1 MQWRNYRFINGL
13 LVLASIVGMSFA
25 LYLEHVKGLDPCP
38 LCVFQRVGLM
48 AMGIFALIAFL
59 HNPASNLMKRMFA
72 FLHNPASNLMKRMY
86 ALLATLSIGWSVG
99 VAARHVWLQTLPPDQ
114 VPSCGPGLNYLIDA
128 LPLKTVLNEVLTGS
142 GECAAIDWT
151 FLGQSLPV
159 WSLVFFSVLLLICL
173 WQLFRTYPVAKKA
186 YKK

>member
-48 AMGIFALIAFL
+48 AMGIFTLI
-59 HNPASNLMKRMFA
+59 A